1 VATGIQSSDVL
12 TVDTAGKI
20 DDSALQQQPI
30 PAERPAEPAPIASSP
45 EQVQESVRISPGQT
59 LYQISVDNLGRY
71 DSQVLAKIRN
81 LNPWLRDPNR
91 LRIGEQVVI
100 PSATASIAASQD
112 ADFQDVPSSPPE
124 VGKK

>member
-1 VATGIQSSDVL
+1 
-12 TVDTAGKI
+12 
-20 DDSALQQQPI
+20 
-30 PAERPAEPAPIASSP
+30 
-45 EQVQESVRISPGQT
+45 VQESVRISPGQT